1 MDEKLINE
9 SADKI
14 VKLFKEKEIDLP
26 KKSIVDDLT
35 KLVDEKFDFALP
47 MNDAIRAVVGKYS
60 RQHNVKIMISG
71 GSGSGDTQP
80 IKDLVANTWVTV
92 EGEVVE
98 INKPDSKKIHQTAII
113 TDGSGSIRVTVWNRN
128 PDEPHVTDM
137 VVGKWYK
144 ISNGIVN
151 IYNNIPA
158 IGVQKTSIITKID
171 GKAKL
176 TPTVTKIIDIKPG
189 IVNLQAKV
197 VKLFE
202 PKSDKVAQAGII
214 GDNTGTIRF
223 VIWKS
228 TKPKKQLKEGQVYDI
243 PFAAC
248 NLFNNTLSVNL
259 IPDETKDLKIDI
271 DVKTT
276 TLSTLGNLVNVQEGS
291 GIVKRCVI
299 EGCHRVLNRMNYCT
313 IHEIQK
319 DYKYD
324 MRIKGVIDTGY
335 DAKFIH
341 IPLKQ
346 TEELIGM
353 TLEQAIKKS
362 EHDSLGVD
370 AIYMEI
376 KNKIV
381 GKYFIV
387 EGNEMNDRILVSGI
401 KPATLED
408 MKKLTELDFKNS
420 PQSTLGDAS

>member
-1 MDEKLINE
+1 MDVKLIDE
-9 SADKI
+9 SADRI
-14 VKLFKEKEIDLP
+14 LKLFKEKGIDLP

-35 KLVDEKFDFALP
+35 KLVDENFDFALP

-60 RQHNVKIMISG
+60 RQHNIKIMISG

-80 IKDLVANTWVTV
+80 IKDLVPNTWVTI

-98 INKPDSKKIHQTAII
+98 VNKPDSKKIHQTAII
-113 TDGSGSIRVTVWNRN
+113 TDGSGSIKVTVWNRN
-128 PDEPHVTDM
+128 PDEPHVVDLA
-137 VVGKWYK
+137 VGKWFK
-144 ISNGIVN
+144 ISNAVVN
-151 IYNNIPA
+151 VYNGVPA
-158 IGVQKTSIITKID
+158 IGVQKTSIVTKID

-176 TPTVTKIIDIKPG
+176 APTITKIIDIKPG
-189 IVNLQAKV
+189 IFNLQAKV

-202 PKSDKVAQAGII
+202 PKSDKVAQAGIV
-214 GDNTGTIRF
+214 GDETGTIRF

-228 TKPKKQLKEGQVYDI
+228 VKPKKELKEGKVYDI

-248 NLFNNTLSVNL
+248 NLFNNVLSVSL
-259 IPDETKDLKIDI
+259 IPDETKENKMDI
-271 DVKTT
+271 EVKTT
-276 TLSTLGNLVNVQEGS
+276 NLSTLGNLVNVQEGS
-291 GIVKRCVI
+291 GIVKRCTV
-299 EGCHRVLNRMNYCT
+299 EGCNRVLNRMNYCT

-319 DYKYD
+319 DFKYD

-346 TEELIGM
+346 SEELLGM
-353 TLEQAIKKS
+353 TLDQAIKTS
-362 EHDSLGVD
+362 EHNPLGMES
-370 AIYMEI
+370 IYMEI

-381 GKYFIV
+381 GKYYIV

-408 MKKLTELDFKNS
+408 MKKLTNLDFKNS